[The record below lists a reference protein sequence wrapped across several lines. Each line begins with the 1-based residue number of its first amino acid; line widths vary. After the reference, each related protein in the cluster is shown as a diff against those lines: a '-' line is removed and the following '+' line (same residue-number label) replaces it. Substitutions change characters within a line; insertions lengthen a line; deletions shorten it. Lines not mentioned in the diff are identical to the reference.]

1 MEIKSYQRAQRIYRE
16 EIFAAFYILYLAQ
29 VSYDKVFN
37 RSISTDSLHSFD
49 HQSSLVFFST
59 NIVSRNIY
67 IYIWKRYIRIRKTR
81 LEFPWVSK
89 KAILLLVPSEW
100 TLIFLR
106 RPGRGAYRYQL
117 LSSIVEK

>member
-49 HQSSLVFFST
+49 HQPSLVFFST

-67 IYIWKRYIRIRKTR
+67 IYMETIYTNKENSTRISMG
-81 LEFPWVSK
+81 F
-89 KAILLLVPSEW
+89 
-100 TLIFLR
+100 
-106 RPGRGAYRYQL
+106 
-117 LSSIVEK
+117 